1 MIQAHYDDNSV
12 HDRADNSSQPEKVL
26 EFRIINLIYWGWE
39 VEDINII
46 GFSEYLGEESNDS
59 EYQQE
64 LDQQE

>member
-26 EFRIINLIYWGWE
+26 EFRIINLICWE
-39 VEDINII
+39 VECINII
-46 GFSEYLGEESNDS
+46 ELSDFLGEESNDS
-59 EYQQE
+59 KYQQE

>member
-26 EFRIINLIYWGWE
+26 EFRIINLICWE

-46 GFSEYLGEESNDS
+46 EFSKYLGEESNDS